1 MLQNWWTR
9 ECGGRDVLRI
19 ALPLVISTGSL
30 SLMLFVDRMLLLWH
44 SPAEMA
50 AAMPAGMTYWT
61 MTCFPLGLA
70 SFVNTFV
77 AQYHGN
83 KQYQRIGLVTWQG
96 FRVGLYATPLFLC
109 AIPLAPWIFSAA
121 GHDTSLRAYE
131 VIYFQILTLGSGAA
145 VMSEALAGFF
155 SGRGST
161 RVVMYANVAA
171 TLVNIVLDYLL
182 IFGKA
187 GFPELGMEGAAWAT
201 VAANWFKLVVYWLVI
216 HSPALVTQYGI
227 RSGRRWDAKLL
238 GRLLLFGGPNGMQYL
253 VECAA
258 FTLITLKM
266 AQFGESEMVATSLA
280 FNVNSVA
287 FVPIIGLGVAIST
300 LVGQNLTRGHV
311 ALAARATWT
320 GVLLALTYNAA
331 FAALYLLVPDWIML
345 GHAAGISAE
354 RFSEIR
360 ELTIT
365 LLRFAAAFCLFD
377 AMQVVFVGAIR
388 GAGDTWF
395 VLLNTFACSCL
406 ALTIGYLGAESFDG
420 LYWWWTVTTGWV
432 LALGITN
439 LARFLQGRWRTMRVI
454 ETQTAELAFK

>member
-1 MLQNWWTR
+1 MLRNWWTR
-9 ECGGRDVLRI
+9 ECGGRDVLNI

-44 SPAEMA
+44 SSAEMA

-61 MTCFPLGLA
+61 MTCFPLGVA

-77 AQYHGN
+77 AQYDGS
-83 KQYQRIGLVTWQG
+83 QQPQRIGLVTWQG
-96 FRVGLYATPLFLC
+96 FRVGLYSTPLFLC
-109 AIPLAPWIFSAA
+109 AIPLAPGIFQFA
-121 GHDTSLRAYE
+121 GHPASLHVYE
-131 VIYFQILTLGSGAA
+131 VLYFQILTVGSGAA

-161 RVVMYANVAA
+161 RIVMYVNVAA

-182 IFGKA
+182 IFGKF
-187 GFPELGMEGAAWAT
+187 GLPELGIEGAAWAT
-201 VAANWFKLVVYWLVI
+201 VAANWFKLLVYWWVI
-216 HSPALVTQYGI
+216 HSPSLVATYGI
-227 RSGRRWDAKLL
+227 RSGRRWDPSLFR
-238 GRLLLFGGPNGMQYL
+238 RLLVFGGPNGLQYL
-253 VECAA
+253 VECTA

-287 FVPIIGLGVAIST
+287 FVPIIGLGIAIST

-311 ALAARATWT
+311 GLAARATWT
-320 GVLLALTYNAA
+320 GVTLAIAYNAA
-331 FAALYLLVPDWIML
+331 FASLYLLAPDWIMW
-345 GHAAGISAE
+345 GHAAGIRGE
-354 RFSEIR
+354 RFAEIR
-360 ELTIT
+360 GLSII

-395 VLLNTFACSCL
+395 VLLNTLACSCL
-406 ALTIGYLGAESFDG
+406 ALTVGYLGAPWFDDIF
-420 LYWWWTVTTGWV
+420 WWWSITTGWV
-432 LALGITN
+432 FLLGVTN
-439 LARFLQGRWRTMRVI
+439 LARFLQGRWRKMRVI
-454 ETQTAELAFK
+454 ETPTSDLAFK